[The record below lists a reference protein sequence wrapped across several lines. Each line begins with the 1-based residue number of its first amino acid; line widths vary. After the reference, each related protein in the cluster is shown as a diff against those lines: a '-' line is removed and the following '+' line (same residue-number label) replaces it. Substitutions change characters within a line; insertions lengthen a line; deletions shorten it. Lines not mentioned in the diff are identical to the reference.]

1 MLPVVFQHL
10 NWLVCAE
17 DGVAGAA
24 RQDLIS
30 SNRDIFE
37 ADGLRL
43 LLNLW
48 YLHMLQHVRSGG
60 LLVARNALVLGRL
73 LILVEVLI
81 DRWCDLVEG
90 NFGRILLR
98 LSFIL
103 SGAARDEGTV
113 ELD

>member
-1 MLPVVFQHL
+1 
-10 NWLVCAE
+10 
-17 DGVAGAA
+17 
-24 RQDLIS
+24 
-30 SNRDIFE
+30 
-37 ADGLRL
+37 
-43 LLNLW
+43 
-48 YLHMLQHVRSGG
+48 MLQHVGSGG

-73 LILVEVLI
+73 LVLVEVLI